1 MGLPSARLQSLS
13 VVGEK
18 AEPVASVARAFNPV
32 VAGEIAE
39 ATLDQSAAGD
49 PADGLFQFF
58 GRDGASGVFDEDVDL
73 EVCSAE
79 FDEFEELEGECFA
92 FEFHIIFNL

>member
-13 VVGEK
+13 VVGED

-39 ATLDQSAAGD
+39 AALDQSAAGE

-58 GRDGASGVFDEDVDL
+58 GRDGASGVLDEDVDL

-79 FDEFEELEGECFA
+79 FDEFVELEGECFA
-92 FEFHIIFNL
+92 FEFHIFFNL